1 MASIFTYF
9 FIMLALVFGNVAGTQ
24 TKAKDTERKSDINAI
39 FTQLEVF
46 YNENAYYPERITSS
60 TSSTLVGLDQAAL
73 IDPNGVAINTPGSD
87 YSYTPE
93 ECVENN
99 GKCTGF
105 TVEAKLQDGTSYKK
119 ESLN

>member
-9 FIMLALVFGNVAGTQ
+9 FIILALVFGNVSGTQ
-24 TKAKDTERKSDINAI
+24 SKAKDTERKSDINAI

-46 YNENAYYPERITSS
+46 YANNAYYPERITL
-60 TSSTLVGLDQAAL
+60 TTLAGLDEEAL
-73 IDPNGVAINTPGSD
+73 DDPNGVTINTPGSD
-87 YSYTPE
+87 YSYSPE